1 MTLRFVG
8 RLLSS
13 FLDVARPMTL
23 TAESK
28 VTPQT
33 IPIYSLNAVPKT
45 MSSHIQGEC
54 VAMQEAET

>member
-13 FLDVARPMTL
+13 FLYVARPMTL

-28 VTPQT
+28 VTLKQFLS
-33 IPIYSLNAVPKT
+33 ICSL
-45 MSSHIQGEC
+45 
-54 VAMQEAET
+54 

>member
-13 FLDVARPMTL
+13 FLYVARPMTL

-28 VTPQT
+28 VTPYNSYLFAHLQS
-33 IPIYSLNAVPKT
+33 PQP
-45 MSSHIQGEC
+45 
-54 VAMQEAET
+54 